1 MSPIDSSNTPTTA
14 SLSTGFVVFIHID
27 HLTSASAS
35 ASASHQH
42 PYSHSRSQPYWYPRS
57 SRRFGTLDIYP
68 GLPWQSSSVSSS
80 SNHQAIPP
88 YEHLTY
94 TSSPSAITILQSVP
108 RPAFAAEISR
118 HHILYLHPTHHLP
131 RLSYITISSFAS
143 QIPKYTSL
151 RLATVCTS
159 TSKFSLE
166 TPGVH
171 RRSIQ
176 DIKST
181 KSSLIFPI
189 PSPLDFINI

>member
-1 MSPIDSSNTPTTA
+1 MVHWTSIQVSLGSRPAFLPPAIIKLFLLTNT
-14 SLSTGFVVFIHID
+14 
-27 HLTSASAS
+27 
-35 ASASHQH
+35 SHTPLRLLQK
-42 PYSHSRSQPYWYPRS
+42 PYHK
-57 SRRFGTLDIYP
+57 
-68 GLPWQSSSVSSS
+68 
-80 SNHQAIPP
+80 
-88 YEHLTY
+88 
-94 TSSPSAITILQSVP
+94 SVP

-143 QIPKYTSL
+143 QISQYTSL

-171 RRSIQ
+171 RSSIQ
-176 DIKST
+176 DTKST

-189 PSPLDFINI
+189 PSPLDSINL